1 MTVRV
6 LLADDHPMFREGLRT
21 MLAGRPDFEVVAA
34 VGSGTEAVALTQQLR
49 PDVAVL
55 DLRMPDGDGITA
67 TTQIRA
73 AVPETRVLVL
83 SSFEGQSEVGGA
95 LAAGAHGY
103 LLKSAHPDEIAQ
115 AILTVAAGSSVLS
128 DHILGDLT
136 GVPAPGEE
144 PGSVSAP
151 EAVLPARFVA
161 TVLFSDIVDS
171 THIAETTGDAAWSR
185 LLDQH
190 DELVDR
196 EVTRFGGRIIKHTGD
211 GILAVFDAPGQAVR
225 CARFL
230 HEAVAD
236 IGLKIRVGL
245 HTGEV
250 ERRGHDI
257 GGIGVHIAARVMAQA
272 TPGEVFVSRTVA
284 DLTAGASIGYEPI
297 GEVDLKGLA
306 GRRQLLR
313 VLAS

>member
-34 VGSGTEAVALTQQLR
+34 VGSGTEAVALAQQLR

-55 DLRMPDGDGITA
+55 DLRMPDGDGVAATA
-67 TTQIRA
+67 QIRA

-83 SSFEGQSEVGGA
+83 SSFEAQAEVAGA

-128 DHILGDLT
+128 DHVLGDLT
-136 GVPAPGEE
+136 GVPASPDNAAAISDGK
-144 PGSVSAP
+144 GTQG
-151 EAVLPARFVA
+151 ARFVA

-171 THIAETTGDAAWSR
+171 THVAEAQGDAAWGQ

-190 DELVDR
+190 DALVDR
-196 EVTRFGGRIIKHTGD
+196 DVALSGGRVIKHTGD

-225 CARFL
+225 CARTL
-230 HEAVAD
+230 HESVAS

-245 HTGEV
+245 HTGEI

-257 GGIGVHIAARVMAQA
+257 GGIAVHVAARVMAQA
-272 TPGEVFVSRTVA
+272 SAGEVLVSRTVV
-284 DLTAGASIGYEPI
+284 DLTAGAAIHYEPI

-306 GRRQLLR
+306 GRRELFRALGP
-313 VLAS
+313 